1 MTIQDPIVATDK
13 ALDDEDE
20 KENRLKIQFDT
31 KVYLTNIS
39 I

>member
-1 MTIQDPIVATDK
+1 MTIQDPIAATDK

-20 KENRLKIQFDT
+20 KENKLKIQFDT
-31 KVYLTNIS
+31 KVYLIINS